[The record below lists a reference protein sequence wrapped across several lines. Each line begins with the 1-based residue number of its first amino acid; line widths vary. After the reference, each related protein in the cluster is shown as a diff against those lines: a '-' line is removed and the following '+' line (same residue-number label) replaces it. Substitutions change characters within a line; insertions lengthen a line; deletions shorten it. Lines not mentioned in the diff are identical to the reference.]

1 MFIVCFKADFTI
13 PCSQWQWSFSHKS
26 TILSS
31 SCLFLFFILNTKSI
45 KNPAIT
51 PITNFIDNI
60 LIIVITG
67 TCSDSN
73 IGNISSDVD
82 KYTAIKVPNVIT
94 LAAYKL
100 VADTENPHCGNIPS
114 IPPY

>member
-1 MFIVCFKADFTI
+1 MY
-13 PCSQWQWSFSHKS
+13 
-26 TILSS
+26 S
-31 SCLFLFFILNTKSI
+31 SCYSIYSYYSI
-45 KNPAIT
+45 KVKFLLH
-51 PITNFIDNI
+51 FIDNI

-100 VADTENPHCGNIPS
+100 LADTENPHCGNIPS